1 MAKPSVEDITGL
13 LLAWGGGDREAL
25 DRLMPLVYQELR
37 RLAHHQ
43 RRRERPGDTF
53 QTTALVNEAYLRL
66 VDYERVSARDRA
78 HFLSIA
84 AQAMRRILIERARSR
99 RTDKRGSGAQKVSLD
114 EMADVAGE
122 RATELVALDDALNTL
137 AAIDERKARLV
148 ELRYFGGLTIEE
160 TADVLGVSTPTVE
173 RDWRTAR
180 IWLHREISS
189 QRSEVRSQKSE

>member
-1 MAKPSVEDITGL
+1 MAKPPTEDITGL
-13 LLAWGGGDREAL
+13 LLAWGGGNREAL
-25 DRLMPLVYQELR
+25 DHLMPLVYQELR
-37 RLAHHQ
+37 RLAHRQ
-43 RRRERPGDTF
+43 MRRERPGDTF

-84 AQAMRRILIERARSR
+84 AQAMRRILIERARNRQS
-99 RTDKRGSGAQKVSLD
+99 DKRGSGAQKVSLN
-114 EMADVAGE
+114 EVAEVAGE
-122 RATELVALDDALNTL
+122 RATDLVALDDALNTL

-180 IWLHREISS
+180 IWLHREISK
-189 QRSEVRSQKSE
+189 VK